1 MFGWLSW
8 GLVMHY
14 QWVWR
19 LVAAWGALWDW
30 LKVFRVGGAACG
42 CSVGIGNPWQT
53 LPLLLSSLMESEESL
68 EVVSVSSTS
77 PQSRHAASPQHW
89 SAFSP
94 FTLWA
99 TPILSWSLF
108 ISSVCEQRMLPHVNG
123 LVITLFRVYLMGS
136 LHMLWPQNRSRLAI
150 CCRWSQRAW
159 AMTIH
164 YSSTE
169 GDLLCCSR
177 ITAHFSLLASQ
188 SLA

>member
-8 GLVMHY
+8 GLVMHC

-68 EVVSVSSTS
+68 EVASVSSTP
-77 PQSRHAASPQHW
+77 PQSRHTASAQHCR
-89 SAFSP
+89 AFSP
-94 FTLWA
+94 FTPRA

-108 ISSVCEQRMLPHVNG
+108 ISSVAAQRMLPHVNG
-123 LVITLFRVYLMGS
+123 IVITLFRVYLMGS
-136 LHMLWPQNRSRLAI
+136 PEYIKVGCMRWAELHGQWLF
-150 CCRWSQRAW
+150 
-159 AMTIH
+159 T
-164 YSSTE
+164 T
-169 GDLLCCSR
+169 
-177 ITAHFSLLASQ
+177 ASQ
-188 SLA
+188 KVTYYPAQGLKPIFLC